1 MSPEAAENS
10 SVSQPPKYTFDPA
23 RPWPWVSYED
33 PAWPLEPWDVMDHED
48 LADATVRFAIRLLS
62 GSTEGMSV
70 CEAAALVEDA
80 AKRVAADVVAEAR
93 TQRYSWGRIAAQF
106 GVGRT
111 AVQKR
116 FGRWPSP
123 ERART
128 LEDQYVRMGHFL
140 KGAELNPD
148 MNEDEYMARVIQ
160 EARETRSRCIRRRR
174 GHVINPLDRFHKV
187 VTSRRGQDQS
197 K

>member
-1 MSPEAAENS
+1 MSPVAGENS
-10 SVSQPPKYTFDPA
+10 SVNKSSNTHFDPA

-33 PAWPLEPWDVMDHED
+33 PAWPHEPWDVMDDED
-48 LADATVRFAIRLLS
+48 LADAAVRFAIRMLS
-62 GSTEGMSV
+62 GQTEGMSV
-70 CEAAALVEDA
+70 CQAAALVEDA

-123 ERART
+123 ERAQT

-140 KGAELNPD
+140 QSAELNPH
-148 MNEDEYMARVIQ
+148 MNDDEYVARVIQ
-160 EARETRSRCIRRRR
+160 DTRETRSRCIRRRR

-187 VTSRRGQDQS
+187 AKSRRGRDQPE
-197 K
+197 

>member
-1 MSPEAAENS
+1 MN
-10 SVSQPPKYTFDPA
+10 D
-23 RPWPWVSYED
+23 
-33 PAWPLEPWDVMDHED
+33 ED
-48 LADATVRFAIRLLS
+48 LADAAVRFAIRILS
-62 GSTEGMSV
+62 GSVEGMSV
-70 CEAAALVEDA
+70 CQAAALVENA

-116 FGRWPSP
+116 FGRGPSP

-140 KGAELNPD
+140 KSAELGPD
-148 MNEDEYMARVIQ
+148 VNDDEYMARVIQ
-160 EARETRSRCIRRRR
+160 DARETRSRCIRRRR

-187 VTSRRGQDQS
+187 VKSRRGKDQS
-197 K
+197 G

>member
-1 MSPEAAENS
+1 
-10 SVSQPPKYTFDPA
+10 
-23 RPWPWVSYED
+23 
-33 PAWPLEPWDVMDHED
+33 MDHKD
-48 LADATVRFAIRLLS
+48 LADAAVRFAIRYLS

-70 CEAAALVEDA
+70 CEAAALVEGA

-123 ERART
+123 ERAHS

-140 KGAELNPD
+140 KSAELNPS
-148 MNEDEYMARVIQ
+148 MNDDDYMRRLIL
-160 EARETRSRCIRRRR
+160 ETRETRNRCIRRRR
-174 GHVINPLDRFHKV
+174 GHVLNPLDRSHKV
-187 VTSRRGQDQS
+187 VASRRRKGQPE
-197 K
+197 